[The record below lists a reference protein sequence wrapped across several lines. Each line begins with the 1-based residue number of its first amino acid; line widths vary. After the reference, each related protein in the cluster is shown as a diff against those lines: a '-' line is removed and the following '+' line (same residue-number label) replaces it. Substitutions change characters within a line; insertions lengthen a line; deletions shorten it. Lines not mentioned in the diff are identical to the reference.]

1 MPKRDILAQLLA
13 ELENR
18 YQVIRKKEAEEL
30 HNAIADVISNY
41 KPDAQ
46 TLLFV
51 LEMIRFETLSQK
63 FGELFIGKGTP
74 PLDIKAE
81 EK

>member
-1 MPKRDILAQLLA
+1 MPKKDVLAQLLA
-13 ELENR
+13 ELETK
-18 YQVIRKKEAEEL
+18 YQSAKKKEAEEL
-30 HNAIADVISNY
+30 HNAIADVITAHT
-41 KPDAQ
+41 PDAQ
-46 TLLFV
+46 TLLYV